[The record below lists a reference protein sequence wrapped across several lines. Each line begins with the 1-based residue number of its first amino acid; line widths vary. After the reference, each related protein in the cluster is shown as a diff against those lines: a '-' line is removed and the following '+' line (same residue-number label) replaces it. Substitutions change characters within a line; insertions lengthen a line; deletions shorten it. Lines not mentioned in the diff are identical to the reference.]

1 MSTSSTTNKVLDP
14 EERKGLLSTTDDDY
28 DDGPEDHSDTKPWKR
43 KKIVFTAFIFI
54 ALLITGVIARALLR
68 TRRPS
73 PRHPFTGTVL
83 RSNGTHEFKRTVLIV
98 SIDGLRLVTVFESFP
113 SSMTLH
119 TEQTILTAA

>member
-28 DDGPEDHSDTKPWKR
+28 DDGPEDHSDAKPWKR

-68 TRRPS
+68 TRPS

-98 SIDGLRLVTVFESFP
+98 SIDGLRLVTIIESFP

>member
-1 MSTSSTTNKVLDP
+1 MSTSTTNKVLDP
-14 EERKGLLSTTDDDY
+14 EERKGLLSTDDDY
-28 DDGPEDHSDTKPWKR
+28 DDGPEDNSDVKPWKR

-68 TRRPS
+68 TTRPS

-98 SIDGLRLVTVFESFP
+98 SIDGLRLVTIIESFP

-119 TEQTILTAA
+119 TAQTILTAA

>member
-1 MSTSSTTNKVLDP
+1 MSTSTTNKVLDP
-14 EERKGLLSTTDDDY
+14 EERKGLLSTDDDY
-28 DDGPEDHSDTKPWKR
+28 DDGPEDHSDAKPWKR

-54 ALLITGVIARALLR
+54 ALLITGIIARALLR
-68 TRRPS
+68 TTRPS

-98 SIDGLRLVTVFESFP
+98 SIDGLRLVTIIESFP

-119 TEQTILTAA
+119 TAQTILTAA

>member
-1 MSTSSTTNKVLDP
+1 MSTSTTNKVLDP
-14 EERKGLLSTTDDDY
+14 EERKGLLSTTNDDY
-28 DDGPEDHSDTKPWKR
+28 DDEPDDYTDAKPWKR

-54 ALLITGVIARALLR
+54 ALLITGVIARAFLR
-68 TRRPS
+68 TTRPS

-98 SIDGLRLVTVFESFP
+98 SIDGLRLVTIIESFP

-119 TEQTILTAA
+119 TGQTILTAA

>member
-1 MSTSSTTNKVLDP
+1 MSTSTTGKVLDP

-28 DDGPEDHSDTKPWKR
+28 DDGPEDHSDAKPWKR
-43 KKIVFTAFIFI
+43 KRIVLTAFIFI

-68 TRRPS
+68 TTRPP

-98 SIDGLRLVTVFESFP
+98 SIDGLRLVTVFGSLP

-119 TEQTILTAA
+119 TGRTILTAA